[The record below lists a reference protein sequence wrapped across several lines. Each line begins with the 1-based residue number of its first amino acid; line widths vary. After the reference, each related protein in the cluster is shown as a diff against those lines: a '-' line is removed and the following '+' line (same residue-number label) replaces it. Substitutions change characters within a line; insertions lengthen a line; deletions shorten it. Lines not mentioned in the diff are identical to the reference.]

1 MIYSYYDPRYST
13 NERERPLTSVKPSF
27 ALQYGNLFND
37 EYIGYKNYNPS
48 YPIPSNE
55 MDELMRK
62 IQEYTNASQELKLF
76 LDVNPNREDYYNLFI
91 EYNRKVNELVREY
104 ESKYYPIFAGNSY
117 FINGYF
123 TWITSPSVFNKG
135 VK

>member
-27 ALQYGNLFND
+27 ALEYGNLFND

-62 IQEYTNASQELKLF
+62 IQEYTNASQDLKLF
-76 LDVNPNREDYYNLFI
+76 LDVNPNR
-91 EYNRKVNELVREY
+91 
-104 ESKYYPIFAGNSY
+104 
-117 FINGYF
+117 
-123 TWITSPSVFNKG
+123 
-135 VK
+135 

>member
-1 MIYSYYDPRYST
+1 
-13 NERERPLTSVKPSF
+13 
-27 ALQYGNLFND
+27 
-37 EYIGYKNYNPS
+37 
-48 YPIPSNE
+48 
-55 MDELMRK
+55 MRK
-62 IQEYTNASQELKLF
+62 IQEYTNASQDLKLF

-104 ESKYYPIFAGNSY
+104 ERKYYPIFAGNSY